1 MSGKMS
7 VSCVKPEKLCYNEAL
22 QGGMP
27 LELTN
32 TSAEEILKGG

>member
-22 QGGMP
+22 QGGEC
-27 LELTN
+27 LW
-32 TSAEEILKGG
+32 S